1 MSTNK
6 MDSGN
11 IMRQVYEPSTESLN
25 VNIVGSGSP
34 TLPSTVRIS
43 DGTGYL
49 SSTVGLGY
57 RALDVSIKN
66 IPEIIISHTDD
77 SIRLGDGTN
86 LFTSTTVGPK
96 TGLDVSVLNQIS
108 GFATEVTLAS
118 IASLLA
124 GSIAVT
130 GPLTNAELR
139 ASPVIVSA
147 TTLPLPA
154 GSATEA
160 KQDAQI
166 TELTA
171 IKTAVQSIDAAIPAS
186 LGQQTMANSLS
197 VTLASD
203 QAAISINEPV
213 MTEGSI
219 DGTSGGTK
227 FGFVYN
233 LKQQVLAAHDRT
245 AAYTYADFGTKTE
258 RITQVDYTSS
268 TFSGNTIRRTFN
280 YTPSGNSYRMDSEV
294 WTVV

>member
-245 AAYTYADFGTKTE
+245 AAYTYADFGTKNE
-258 RITQVDYTSS
+258 RVTQIDYTSS
-268 TFSGNTIRRTFN
+268 TFSGSTIRRTFN